1 VVLGSRVPLGWSL
14 GPFVERTEANL
25 REKDTPAVVEK
36 GDSMHEMDNEDDQ
49 PTN

>member
-1 VVLGSRVPLGWSL
+1 VVLWSRVPLGFL